1 MIQRSIGRHP
11 LVAIWILAAII
22 RSLYVIRAPEVVFGD
37 AAEYDVMARTLLAG
51 EGLGVE
57 AVGFV
62 RPPLYALFVALC
74 YALGGM
80 VALQAAQV
88 VIGATTATMIG
99 LLAGQFSRSGAGVW
113 GAALLAAAYPWSIQY
128 VGSLATETL
137 FTFFVVASFLGMFAV
152 IARPAQGGALGA
164 GVVFGLACLIRANFL
179 LLAPV
184 IAGLIFRNG
193 SRSAAVLFLVG
204 SAFALAPFTVY
215 SYAQGWGPLVGSGS
229 GGLSFYVGN
238 NHTVA
243 QLFIG
248 DLSDEEWRAL
258 NSRGPSDPSSLAF
271 LGCPNATTVQHC
283 ADHLPM
289 AQRDRFFYDA
299 GVRYIRSAPGEW
311 AAMTAVKIV
320 RQWTPWVEPRVY
332 PLPVVLL
339 SGVSFG
345 AIVVL
350 AALGLRGLRPEAI
363 WLIALIALAVTV
375 TAVLALVQLRY
386 RFPLLDPALIAA
398 SGATFERLVLFA
410 PRSATR
416 LLARR

>member
-1 MIQRSIGRHP
+1 MIARAIRRHP
-11 LVAIWILAAII
+11 LVVIWILAAAI
-22 RSLYVIRAPEVVFGD
+22 RSLYIMRAPEVVFGD

-62 RPPLYALFVALC
+62 RPPLYAVFVALC

-80 VALQAAQV
+80 VALQVAQV
-88 VIGATTATMIG
+88 VLGATTTTLISF
-99 LLAGQFSRSGAGVW
+99 LAGRFSRNGAGVW

-128 VGSLATETL
+128 VGSLASETL

-152 IARPAQGGALGA
+152 LARPALVGALGT
-164 GVVFGLACLIRANFL
+164 GLLFGLACLIRANFL
-179 LLAPV
+179 LLAP
-184 IAGLIFRNG
+184 ALAFLIYRRG
-193 SRSAAVLFLVG
+193 SRAAAVLFLVG
-204 SAFALAPFTVY
+204 SALALAPFSLY
-215 SYAQGWGPLVGSGS
+215 SYAQGWGPLLGSGS

-248 DLSDEEWRAL
+248 DLSDEEWRRL
-258 NSRGPSDPSSLAF
+258 NSLGPAEPSSLAF
-271 LGCPNATTVQHC
+271 LGCPSATTVQHC
-283 ADHLPM
+283 ADHLPIS
-289 AQRDRFFYDA
+289 QRDRFFYDA
-299 GVRYIRSAPGEW
+299 GIRYIRSAPGEW
-311 AAMTAVKIV
+311 AAMTAMKIV
-320 RQWTPWVEPRVY
+320 RQWTPWVEPRAY
-332 PLPVVLL
+332 PLPVVLM
-339 SGVSFG
+339 SGLSFG

-363 WLIALIALAVTV
+363 WLIALIALAVTA

-398 SGATFERLVLFA
+398 SGATFERFVLFA
-410 PRSATR
+410 PRSAAR